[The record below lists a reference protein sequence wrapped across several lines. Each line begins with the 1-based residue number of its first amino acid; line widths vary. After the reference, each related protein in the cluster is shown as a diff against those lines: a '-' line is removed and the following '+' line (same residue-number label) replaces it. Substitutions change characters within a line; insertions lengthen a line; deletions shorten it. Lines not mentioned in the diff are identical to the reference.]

1 MLCAGASD
9 DIWIVDVVEP
19 SLEIIKSFL
28 DKNNMEEAR
37 SDCEVM
43 KSAHRDLWT
52 QYICKVSDASSILV
66 PSPLVFFS
74 FFVTAKL

>member
-1 MLCAGASD
+1 MLCLGALD
-9 DIWIVDVVEP
+9 YLWVIDVVEP

-43 KSAHRDLWT
+43 KLAKMDLCT
-52 QYICKVSDASSILV
+52 QYICQVSDASSTLSL
-66 PSPLVFFS
+66 SPAFPCL
-74 FFVTAKL
+74 